1 MHCVG
6 GALITTGALG
16 LSGSKADSWEVM
28 HSAILV
34 LGDVDASV
42 ITEGAFNEVS

>member
-6 GALITTGALG
+6 AALITTGALS

-28 HSAILV
+28 HSAIVV
-34 LGDVDASV
+34 LGDGDTSV
-42 ITEGAFNEVS
+42 ITEGAFNEVA